1 MSEPETTAEQA
12 AQEPKG
18 RTWSASRRAA
28 WRKRQEGKAEPRSRN
43 GRAVDVDLIA
53 EEVVGEAVANVTA
66 LAGFLMPIAPY
77 TAVTLAGVPHPT
89 ESDAWIVAPRAQMAG
104 RVLLEHAKRDARV
117 LRAIDRFNRMFQS
130 VEALE
135 VAASLVASV
144 AVDAH
149 VVDAHAAIALPGGA
163 QAALLAP
170 VIGDTIA
177 YIDAENE
184 AQGGAQQGPR
194 MDGTA
199 GTGSPGTRHEG
210 QTTVPGGVEA
220 T

>member
-1 MSEPETTAEQA
+1 MADTETTDPTTE
-12 AQEPKG
+12 EPKG

-28 WRKRQEGKAEPRSRN
+28 WRRRQEGKAAPRSRN
-43 GRAVDVDLIA
+43 GRAADVDLIA
-53 EEVVGEAVANVTA
+53 EEVVGEAVANVTT

-77 TAVTLAGVPHPT
+77 TAVTVAGVPHPT
-89 ESDAWIVAPRAQMAG
+89 EPDAWIVAPRAQMAG
-104 RVLLEHAKRDARV
+104 RVLLEHAKRDVRV

-135 VAASLVASV
+135 VAASVVASV

-149 VVDAHAAIALPGGA
+149 MVDPHAAIALPGGA
-163 QAALLAP
+163 KAPLLAP

-177 YIDAENE
+177 YIDAENA
-184 AQGGAQQGPR
+184 AQNGAQQGPR
-194 MDGTA
+194 MDGAAASADRT
-199 GTGSPGTRHEG
+199 TRREG
-210 QTTVPGGVEA
+210 QTVVDGGVEG